1 MPTPETPANTPANTV
16 AWHLRDLM
24 AAAGMFKTTDLVEPL
39 RKAGVQLSREQV
51 FRLVTKPPARLNMEV
66 LAALCLVLDC
76 TPNDLIKIV
85 PADVGFRKTGTANA
99 AASTGSSIG
108 SLRPVPAR
116 IHRPSNPGPG
126 S

>member
-1 MPTPETPANTPANTV
+1 MPTPEIPANTV

-76 TPNDLIKIV
+76 TPNDLITIV
-85 PADVGFRKTGTANA
+85 PAENTSRKTGTADA
-99 AASTGSSIG
+99 TAGTGPSIG

-116 IHRPSNPGPG
+116 IHRPSGPESAG
-126 S
+126 

>member
-1 MPTPETPANTPANTV
+1 MTKPETRVNTV

-51 FRLVTKPPARLNMEV
+51 FRLVTKPPARLNMEI

-85 PADVGFRKTGTANA
+85 PAEEAVRKTGTAA
-99 AASTGSSIG
+99 ATTGVGPSIG

-116 IHRPSNPGPG
+116 IHRPSGRG
-126 S
+126 SAH